1 MRSFVAP
8 ILFVVGQVL
17 APQNAWAVKIVIV
30 TDQPKAVK
38 AQEVA
43 SLFRSTE
50 PFSRLKNLDFKV
62 IKTSSAKLGC
72 NLAPPTAL
80 DVAGVK
86 NSDLLE
92 TIESRDRLATSLNL
106 KKRSARFLL
115 PASCND
121 QGSQPPSRLIACDSI
136 QSLLFL
142 GALKKT
148 EKAAFVIVVKDDPRY
163 GGSGG
168 PSPVITSGSPAA
180 MALHELL
187 HQLGFADEYSYLNA
201 CEADLYC
208 PPGGDDTI
216 SRSGFGS
223 HPTTA
228 FNVAVFSED
237 KSYSSSEDVRRK
249 HNKQIHWVNFIDK
262 TTELLTNGKVGT
274 PRPGLIGIYR
284 AGVCDK
290 ASSLTPT
297 WASVSEPTIMRTLK
311 TTYIPEDYWPTI
323 AKSLNTKIEGQ

>member
-1 MRSFVAP
+1 MRSFFAP
-8 ILFVVGQVL
+8 ILFLL
-17 APQNAWAVKIVIV
+17 AQALALQNARAIKIVIV
-30 TDQPKAVK
+30 TDQTKAVK

-43 SLFRSTE
+43 ALFRSTE

-72 NLAPPTAL
+72 NVAPPTAL
-80 DVAGVK
+80 DVAADK
-86 NSDLLE
+86 NFDLLE
-92 TIESRDRLATSLNL
+92 NVESRDRLATSLNL

-121 QGSQPPSRLIACDSI
+121 QGSTPPTRLIACDSI
-136 QSLLFL
+136 QSILFL

-148 EKAAFVIVVKDDPRY
+148 EKAAFVIVVKDEPRY

-168 PSPVITSGSPAA
+168 ENPVITTGSPAS
-180 MALHELL
+180 MAIHELL
-187 HQLGFADEYSYLNA
+187 HQLGFADEYNYLNA

-228 FNVAVFSED
+228 FNVAVFLEE
-237 KSYSSSEDVRRK
+237 KSYGSSDDVRNK
-249 HNKQIHWVNFIDK
+249 HNKQIHWLNFIDK
-262 TTELLTNGKVGT
+262 KTELLTNGKVGT
-274 PRPGLIGIYR
+274 PQRGLIGLYR
-284 AGVCDK
+284 SGVCEK
-290 ASSLTPT
+290 ASTLTPT
-297 WASVSEPTIMRTLK
+297 WESVSEPTIMRTLK
-311 TTYIPEDYWPTI
+311 TTYIPKDYWPTI